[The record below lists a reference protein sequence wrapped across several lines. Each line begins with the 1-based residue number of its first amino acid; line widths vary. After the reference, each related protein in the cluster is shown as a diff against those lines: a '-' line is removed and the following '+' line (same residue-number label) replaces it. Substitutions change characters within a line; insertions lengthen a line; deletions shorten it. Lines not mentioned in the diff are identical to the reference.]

1 MSRLLSAS
9 DFGRLIESADLAR
22 FVQALQASDYGSEIA
37 AVKQDAP
44 SIPRIDEAVRRHLG
58 RTWDA
63 LGRAA
68 RGRAGEMVEALFF
81 EWDLASLLGV
91 IRGIHHGRPAAEV
104 LDGAVP
110 TPRFSEAVLAHLAGL
125 ADLDAISAVLSLWKD
140 PFSLPFR
147 RGLEGYARTGG
158 SHRDGG
164 GPDARKSRLRHVAS
178 RFDRGD
184 GKGLAAYL
192 SMVADGLGLVSA
204 FRSRGTEAEVAPISG
219 GRLRAADLLFVRN
232 APTLQEAIDGL
243 KNRLGL
249 PGFVARGLRPDH
261 PRPAAEV
268 ERLAALWRARF
279 VDAAA
284 RRDPLSAFL
293 TASFVHSK
301 IHEAARI
308 RALARSKEHG
318 MPKGVQIEALAW
330 GSPDASPRLSLP
342 SRRVSRVPA
351 RGVSMRRRG
360 GRSRRPTG
368 RGIFDARSSRGAHRD
383 RRGDLPIAPGTSP
396 EEGGRIEPSRRC
408 ADPLS
413 IRLGAGLGPRGL
425 HYPDDP
431 AGGRVPAS
439 NQAVNPQ
446 LRRIPLPL

>member
-1 MSRLLSAS
+1 MNALKARLKEADPDPAYPYLAARVRGMMSRLLSAS

-22 FVQALQASDYGSEIA
+22 FVQALQASDYGGEIA

-44 SIPRIDEAVRRHLG
+44 NIPRIDEAVRRHLG

-125 ADLDAISAVLSLWKD
+125 ADLEAISAVLSLWKD

-147 RGLEGYARTGG
+147 RGLEGYARTGDPIVMEEVLTRE
-158 SHRDGG
+158 SL
-164 GPDARKSRLRHVAS
+164 ASVMSRLDS
-178 RFDRGD
+178 IKGY

-192 SMVADGLGLVSA
+192 SMLADGLGLVSA
-204 FRSRGTEAEVAPISG
+204 FRSRGTETEVAPISG
-219 GRLRAADLLFVRN
+219 GRLRTADLLFVRN

-284 RRDPLSAFL
+284 RRDPVSAFL
-293 TASFVHSK
+293 AASFVHSK

-318 MPKGVQIEALAW
+318 MPKGVQIEALA
-330 GSPDASPRLSLP
+330 L
-342 SRRVSRVPA
+342 
-351 RGVSMRRRG
+351 
-360 GRSRRPTG
+360 
-368 RGIFDARSSRGAHRD
+368 GIA
-383 RRGDLPIAPGTSP
+383 
-396 EEGGRIEPSRRC
+396 
-408 ADPLS
+408 
-413 IRLGAGLGPRGL
+413 
-425 HYPDDP
+425 
-431 AGGRVPAS
+431 
-439 NQAVNPQ
+439 
-446 LRRIPLPL
+446 